1 MNLGK
6 HSGFALQ
13 RQRFLSASLQN
24 ICQTGHPPKRKGT
37 LIHTPLRLCASKRA
51 REGAGASSLE
61 VLRPAGLKS
70 QALSQG
76 IAKRA
81 DGFNVT
87 PRSLEPPFPVIV
99 SSTVYVRE
107 WLNLGIAPVFR
118 VWDVGVQALGLGASR
133 TPLNPIAPVGWMG
146 AVGVQHLAADC
157 SSASK
162 VSKPPAIG
170 LVCQV
175 ED

>member
-1 MNLGK
+1 M
-6 HSGFALQ
+6 
-13 RQRFLSASLQN
+13 
-24 ICQTGHPPKRKGT
+24 
-37 LIHTPLRLCASKRA
+37 
-51 REGAGASSLE
+51 
-61 VLRPAGLKS
+61 
-70 QALSQG
+70 
-76 IAKRA
+76 
-81 DGFNVT
+81 T
-87 PRSLEPPFPVIV
+87 PRSLESPFPVIV

-107 WLNLGIAPVFR
+107 WLKPLGIAQVFR
-118 VWDVGVQALGLGASR
+118 VWDVGVQALGLGASSR